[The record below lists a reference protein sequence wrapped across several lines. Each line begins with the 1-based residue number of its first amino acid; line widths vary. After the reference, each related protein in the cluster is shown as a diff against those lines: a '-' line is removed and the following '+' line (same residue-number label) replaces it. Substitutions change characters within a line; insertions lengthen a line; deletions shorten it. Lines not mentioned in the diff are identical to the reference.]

1 MPRYQ
6 LHFRCENLPIQ
17 KRFWH
22 SSYGT
27 FLAVVDNKT
36 IPQTALGQT
45 EIVYNTPHP
54 EYVTTL
60 SVDTD
65 PSVYHPLQ
73 LIVYQDRGIG
83 RDATVLWQAQME
95 ATEVV
100 QSKGQEQTL
109 KLSSNGAIV
118 VRMIEAVNT
127 TTTTTQQQ
135 WQLQFRA
142 LDVQNVEPGWFGLGR
157 SDPYFEISQKTVD
170 PALGWVRWHVLYR
183 SEIIQNHLNPYWEPF
198 VLTNNNG
205 SVGDYSLA
213 TANVRISVYDDNGMK
228 APRLIGQLETTL
240 TQLSQQ
246 ISQRGNADRERAMP
260 LYREGETEKTRGWL
274 VVLQASVVGE

>member
-6 LHFRCENLPIQ
+6 FVFRCEHVPIS

-22 SSYGT
+22 ASYGT
-27 FLAVVDNKT
+27 YLAVVDKT
-36 IPQTALGQT
+36 TQTALGQT
-45 EIVYNTPHP
+45 EIVYNTPNP
-54 EYVTTL
+54 EYVTPL
-60 SVDTD
+60 FLDNTD

-73 LIVYQDRGIG
+73 LIVYQDCGIG
-83 RDATVLWQAQME
+83 RDATVLWQAQIE

-109 KLSSNGAIV
+109 KMSATGCIV
-118 VRMIEAVNT
+118 VRMIEMPSHT
-127 TTTTTQQQ
+127 TTTTTITTQ
-135 WQLQFRA
+135 WQVQFRA

-157 SDPYFEISQKTVD
+157 SDPYLEIAQKTVD

-183 SEIIQNHLNPYWEPF
+183 SEIIHNHLNPYWESF
-198 VLTNNNG
+198 VLNDWTGN
-205 SVGDYSLA
+205 LA
-213 TANVRISVYDDNGMK
+213 TANVRIAVYDDNGTK
-228 APRLIGQLETTL
+228 ERRLIGQLETTL
-240 TQLSQQ
+240 EQLAQQ

-260 LYREGETEKTRGWL
+260 LYREGKTEKTRGWL